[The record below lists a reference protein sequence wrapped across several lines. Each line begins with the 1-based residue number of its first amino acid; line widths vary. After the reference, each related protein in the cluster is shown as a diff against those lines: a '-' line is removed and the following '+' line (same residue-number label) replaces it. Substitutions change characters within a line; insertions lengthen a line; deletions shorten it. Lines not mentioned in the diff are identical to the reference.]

1 MFTIVDKK
9 CLAPSRYSMKI
20 NAPEIVNSSLPGQF
34 VILIVDENGERI
46 PLTIC
51 DSDLEEGSITL
62 VFEAIGVSTKKLA
75 NKNVGEAISHLVGP
89 LGLPSKFIYEDISI
103 LKQMDLLLVG
113 GGLGAATLIPQAKWL
128 KENGIHFDVLLGSR
142 SKEFIVLE
150 EEFSKL
156 ADNLYIVTDD
166 GSYGFHGLTPAGI
179 ERLVVDMK
187 HRYDLCVIIGPLPMM
202 KYTALM
208 TKKLNIPSV
217 VSMNTIMVDGTGMCG
232 ACRVTVG
239 GETKFA
245 CVDGPEFDAHLIDFD
260 ETLLRQRQYKRL
272 EVKKDHEYCELTRG
286 MKDGEI

>member
-1 MFTIVDKK
+1 MFTIIDKK
-9 CLAPSRYSMKI
+9 LLAPSRYMMKI
-20 NAPEIVNSSLPGQF
+20 LAPDIGRTSLPGQF

-51 DSDLEEGSITL
+51 DKDLKEGTITL
-62 VFEAIGVSTKKLA
+62 VFEAIGVSTKKLSR
-75 NKNVGEAISHLVGP
+75 KNVGESISNLVGP
-89 LGLPSKFIYEDISI
+89 LGLPSKFVNEDISD
-103 LKQMDLLLVG
+103 LRKKDLLLVG

-128 KENGIHFDVLLGSR
+128 KENQIPFDVLLGSR

-150 EEFSKL
+150 EEFSQL

-166 GSYGFHGLTPAGI
+166 GSYGFHGLTPEGV
-179 ERLVVDMK
+179 EKLVLEEGK
-187 HRYDLCVIIGPLPMM
+187 FYDLCVIIGPLPMM

-217 VSMNTIMVDGTGMCG
+217 ASMNTIMVDGTGMCG
-232 ACRVTVG
+232 ACRLTVG

-260 ETLLRQRQYKRL
+260 ETLLRQRQYRRL
-272 EVKKDHEYCELTRG
+272 EVQKDHEYCELTKG
-286 MKDGEI
+286 MKDGQI